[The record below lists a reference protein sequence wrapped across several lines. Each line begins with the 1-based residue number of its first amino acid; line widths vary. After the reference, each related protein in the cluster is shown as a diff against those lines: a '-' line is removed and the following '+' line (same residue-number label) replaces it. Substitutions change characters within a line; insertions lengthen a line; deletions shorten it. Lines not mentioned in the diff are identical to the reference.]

1 MFDLAELKKD
11 VTTLKVVTVDCL
23 VAPEEEKPTITIEL
37 NTKIRERERQLN
49 NKYNGVFFSLGKKS
63 EGKIKSDSLHYALDM
78 ADLCVTDSRN
88 LFMEKGAAAAH
99 SKEGF
104 ALLLRK
110 YPRFLRWFLD
120 TLTETLAD
128 DEAFRSEQDEEEE
141 KN

>member
-1 MFDLAELKKD
+1 MFDLTELKKD

-23 VAPEEEKPTITIEL
+23 VASEDEKPTITIEL
-37 NTKIRERERQLN
+37 NAKIRARERQLN
-49 NKYNGVFFSLGKKS
+49 EKYNGVFFSLDKKS

-78 ADLCVTDSRN
+78 ADLCVTDSHN
-88 LFMEKGAAAAH
+88 LFSEKGAAAAH

-104 ALLLRK
+104 ALLLKK

-128 DEAFRSEQDEEEE
+128 DEAFRKEQDEEEE